1 MLETLK
7 TLCALPGVSGCEDA
21 VREYILAAALAHVDE
36 AATDAMGNLML
47 YKWGETAGTG
57 PLMLCAH
64 MDEVGLMV
72 TDIRPDGRLGFG
84 CLGGIDRRVLPGK
97 RVLVGQGQIPAVIGF
112 SPAPAGNRR
121 APGADELFL
130 ELGVEGR
137 EAAEAL
143 VQIGDPVVFD
153 PTVTEMG
160 GLLKAKALDDRLGC
174 AVLLELIRRP
184 LPRDAWFVFTTQ
196 EEMGTRGARTAAWRI
211 APETAIVVEGT
222 TAADLAGVADGDAV
236 CRVGGGVVI
245 PFADGGTI
253 YDRGLFSQAAA
264 SADAAGIPWQTK
276 RRIAGGTDAAAIQR
290 SCGGV
295 RVLGLACA
303 LRNIHSPACVGSLQ
317 DMEYLLE
324 LTERMLYHV

>member
-1 MLETLK
+1 MLEALK

-21 VREYILAAALAHVDE
+21 VREHILAAAMNHVDDV
-36 AATDAMGNLML
+36 ATDAMGNLML
-47 YKWGETAGTG
+47 YKKGKKTGTN

-72 TDIRPDGRLGFG
+72 TDIRQDGRLGFG

-97 RVLVGQGQIPAVIGF
+97 RVFVGQEQIPAMIGF
-112 SPAPAGNRR
+112 SPASAGNRR
-121 APGADELFL
+121 APEVEELFL
-130 ELGVEGR
+130 ELGLESR
-137 EAAEAL
+137 EAAAAV
-143 VQIGDPVVFD
+143 VQIGDPVTFD

-174 AVLLELIRRP
+174 AVLLKLLQRP
-184 LPRDAWFVFTTQ
+184 LPRDVWFAFTTQ
-196 EEMGTRGARTAAWRI
+196 EEMGTRGAKTAAWRI
-211 APETAIVVEGT
+211 APEAAIVVEGT
-222 TAADLAGVADGDAV
+222 TAADLAGVADGDVV

-264 SADAAGIPWQTK
+264 TADAAGIPWQTK

-290 SCGGV
+290 SRGGV

-303 LRNIHSPACVGSLQ
+303 LRNIHSPASVGSLQ